1 MADII
6 HEFFVNASPTRGFEI
21 FSTAERLDRWW
32 TKEASGEPKLNAE
45 FRLYFGPGYDW
56 RARVAHCVPGSEF
69 ELQMTDAHVDWAKS
83 HVGCRLTPERKGKTR
98 VLFYRD
104 GWPEAN
110 EHRRVSCD
118 CWAIYLRAAP
128 LLRAR

>member
-21 FSTAERLDRWW
+21 FSTAERLNRWW

-56 RARVAHCVPGSEF
+56 RA
-69 ELQMTDAHVDWAKS
+69 Q
-83 HVGCRLTPERKGKTR
+83 
-98 VLFYRD
+98 
-104 GWPEAN
+104 
-110 EHRRVSCD
+110 SC
-118 CWAIYLRAAP
+118 ALRAGLGVRTSDDRCACGLGKIARGLP
-128 LLRAR
+128 ADARA